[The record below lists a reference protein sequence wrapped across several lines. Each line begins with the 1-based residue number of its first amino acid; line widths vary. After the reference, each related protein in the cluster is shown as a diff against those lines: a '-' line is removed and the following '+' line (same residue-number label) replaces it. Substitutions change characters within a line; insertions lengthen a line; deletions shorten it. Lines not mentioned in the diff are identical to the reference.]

1 MYQTYTRTGF
11 RGKGL
16 SIPAVHQRW
25 LTLRVDILPSDLQSN
40 GIDQACPK
48 PRWRNQSK
56 DFASSY
62 TNLLKNGQIWTQG
75 RYAGRPPR
83 RAIIRKLAT
92 YYGQGNL
99 AHVAPWLLTPW
110 RINSIKGAT
119 DETITRNHVQ
129 ENARARNPTASD
141 DLQTLRHTNLFV
153 ELFESPP
160 GSSRQEKSLTKKGA
174 GTMDISIIPWNVF
187 LDALKK
193 QQPGT
198 LELWL
203 RRWLFTNEGVI
214 VADQR
219 VLNVH

>member
-25 LTLRVDILPSDLQSN
+25 LILRVDILPSDLQSN
-40 GIDQACPK
+40 GIDQACPR

-92 YYGQGNL
+92 YYGQGIWPTWHPGCSLLGASILLKEQQMKLLL
-99 AHVAPWLLTPW
+99 A
-110 RINSIKGAT
+110 
-119 DETITRNHVQ
+119 
-129 ENARARNPTASD
+129 
-141 DLQTLRHTNLFV
+141 
-153 ELFESPP
+153 
-160 GSSRQEKSLTKKGA
+160 
-174 GTMDISIIPWNVF
+174 TM
-187 LDALKK
+187 
-193 QQPGT
+193 
-198 LELWL
+198 
-203 RRWLFTNEGVI
+203 
-214 VADQR
+214 
-219 VLNVH
+219 